1 MPRSPRSAAWPMTWS
16 ESFVAD
22 LPPEPIL
29 TPLHKWL
36 VGFVVAVGAGSF
48 ATAVVLVAWSL

>member
-1 MPRSPRSAAWPMTWS
+1 MTWS

-29 TPLHKWL
+29 TPLHKGL

-48 ATAVVLVAWSL
+48 ATAVALVAWRL